1 MAASRKQAAQA
12 FLQANGWGEAK
23 CEFLS
28 GDASFRSYQRVHL
41 GNKHA
46 VLMDAPPEK
55 EPLPPFIH
63 MAEYLTG
70 HGYSAPHIIARDLE
84 TGFLLLEDLGDDL
97 YSEWLKEKSAYESQ
111 LYLEATNFLIDLH
124 QKQEKPESIPEYDT
138 DMLLREAALF
148 VDWYL
153 AAMLGEERAAELRPG
168 YLKLWEDLFARAPW
182 LPNVVV
188 LRDYHADN
196 LLWMPEREGVARVG
210 LLDFQDAVMGSPA
223 YDLVSFIEDAR
234 RDVAPETAM
243 TAINHYIQ
251 QMQWESDS
259 FMALYALLGA
269 QRNCKIIGIFT
280 RLAVRDNKH
289 NYLNLLPR
297 VWKHLENDME
307 HPIIRPLRAWMDEA
321 LPLTELRGIPSLET
335 TQKSSGGQIG

>member
-1 MAASRKQAAQA
+1 MPADRKQAAQA

-41 GNKHA
+41 GDKRA

-55 EPLPPFIH
+55 EPLPPFIQ
-63 MAEYLTG
+63 MAHYLTG

-97 YSEWLKEKSAYESQ
+97 YSHWLKEKPAQESK

-124 QKQEKPESIPEYDT
+124 KRQEDAPQIPEYDT
-138 DMLLREAALF
+138 ELLLREATLF

-153 AAMLGEERAAELRPG
+153 AAMLGAERAAELRPS
-168 YLKLWEDLFARAPW
+168 YLKLWQDLFERAPW

-196 LLWMPEREGVARVG
+196 LLWMPKRAGVGKVG

-251 QMQWESDS
+251 QMQWPSDS
-259 FMALYALLGA
+259 FMALYSLLGA

-280 RLAVRDNKH
+280 RLAMRDDKH
-289 NYLNLLPR
+289 DYLDLLPR

-307 HPIIRPLRAWMDEA
+307 HPIIRPLRAWMDEV
-321 LPLTELRGIPSLET
+321 LPVSNLRGIPPLET
-335 TQKSSGGQIG
+335 KQKSGGQIG